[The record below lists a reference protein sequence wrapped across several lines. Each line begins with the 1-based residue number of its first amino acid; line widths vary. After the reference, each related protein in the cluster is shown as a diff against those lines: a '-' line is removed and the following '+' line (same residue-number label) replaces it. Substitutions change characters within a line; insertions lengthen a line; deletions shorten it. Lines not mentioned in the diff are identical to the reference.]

1 MDVRA
6 GIAAQQGLVN
16 GLSGNLK
23 AVDAAIKKV
32 TDRMTSQ
39 VKKNLGIHSPSR
51 VFRYEVGRQVPAG
64 LALGVRDGTGWCPVL
79 WIPWCRSPAPSL
91 PSPTGQPPTCPLLE
105 VTDGGPMGGP
115 P

>member
-1 MDVRA
+1 M
-6 GIAAQQGLVN
+6 N

-51 VFRYEVGRQVPAG
+51 VFRYEVGGRSLLAWRLVSGRYGLVSRAVDSLVQIPSAVASQPYRPASYVPAPG
-64 LALGVRDGTGWCPVL
+64 SHGRWADGRTP
-79 WIPWCRSPAPSL
+79 
-91 PSPTGQPPTCPLLE
+91 
-105 VTDGGPMGGP
+105 
-115 P
+115 